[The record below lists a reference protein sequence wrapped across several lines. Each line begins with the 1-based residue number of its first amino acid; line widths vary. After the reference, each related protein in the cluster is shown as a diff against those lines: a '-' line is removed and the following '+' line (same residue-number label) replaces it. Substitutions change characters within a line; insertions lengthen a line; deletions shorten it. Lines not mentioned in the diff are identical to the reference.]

1 MKKFF
6 WLISTMCIAIGLA
19 AGCSNKDDTGFSV
32 TRDVV
37 EIDQQK
43 GSEKKQN
50 KKEQDSNETASIP
63 VKKRSIRVNYS
74 TQNWSSKR

>member
-6 WLISTMCIAIGLA
+6 WLISTMCITIGLA
-19 AGCSNKDDTGFSV
+19 SGCSNKDDTGFSV

-43 GSEKKQN
+43 GSLTKQN
-50 KKEQDSNETASIP
+50 KKEQGFCCK
-63 VKKRSIRVNYS
+63 V
-74 TQNWSSKR
+74 